1 MKIDSTRR
9 LMAIERSRAA
19 YETLY
24 GNSAEKQAPRYMSS
38 VELET
43 LAKRMSQ
50 SPASETDRVAILGY
64 N

>member
-9 LMAIERSRAA
+9 LMAVERSRAA

-24 GNSAEKQAPRYMSS
+24 GNGTNERAARYMSA
-38 VELET
+38 VELKT
-43 LAKRMSQ
+43 LAERMSQ
-50 SPASETDRVAILGY
+50 TPGSDTDRVAILGY